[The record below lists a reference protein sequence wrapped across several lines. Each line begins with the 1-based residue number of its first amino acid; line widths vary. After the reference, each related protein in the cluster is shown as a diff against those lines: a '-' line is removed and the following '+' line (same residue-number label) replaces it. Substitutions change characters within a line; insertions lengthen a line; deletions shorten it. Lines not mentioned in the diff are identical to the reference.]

1 MEGHQHQKNIIHDLK
16 DTRGLLN
23 VKLMFLNEFE
33 VGH

>member
-1 MEGHQHQKNIIHDLK
+1 MEGHQQKRNIVHDLK
-16 DTRGLLN
+16 DIRDLLN